1 MARTDIRGVRY
12 AFHSVGQGLF
22 ASGAL
27 GNCPSRWMGTEK
39 GDVHL
44 LWVYDCGTTS
54 PQALLKEALDRFAK
68 EYVAKKQLL
77 NLVVLSHFDRDHIS
91 GVVDLLGRF
100 EVDVLLLPFV
110 PLAQRIILAFH
121 EGIAVD
127 DALFSFFINP
137 VGYLNEVGVRRVHR
151 VVFVPPSDGEGPGP
165 EAGNDDLDRPA
176 PDRWPEHED
185 AYRLDFDSRPFPDD
199 VLGAAG
205 DESIGRIGHVSM
217 LKPGSA
223 LRAASVWEF
232 VPYNDGTLAL
242 QAGENW
248 LAKVRALRDQLLG
261 EKQREKRAK
270 LLADLKDHYDEE
282 FGANSKERNQISL
295 FLYAGPLSASAPDGC
310 RANYGWTFK
319 ADPPFIASGELIR
332 GWRAAD
338 HPGKR
343 AAVLY
348 TGDGYLDTSNRMDAL
363 QRSVGNARI
372 DRTAVL
378 QVMHHGA
385 EDNWAPGVASAIGP
399 WFSVFSSD
407 PNHGGY
413 RHPHAEVLRDF
424 WLCGPV
430 QVTDDSDAEIH
441 VWWGW

>member
-1 MARTDIRGVRY
+1 
-12 AFHSVGQGLF
+12 
-22 ASGAL
+22 
-27 GNCPSRWMGTEK
+27 MGTEK
-39 GDVHL
+39 GDVYF
-44 LWVYDCGTTS
+44 LWVFDCGTTS
-54 PQALLKEALDRFAK
+54 SQALLKGALDRFAG

-77 NLVVLSHFDRDHIS
+77 DLVVLSHFDKDHIS

-137 VGYLNEVGVRRVHR
+137 VGYLNEADVQGVRR
-151 VVFVPPSDGEGPGP
+151 VVFVPSTNGEGPGP
-165 EAGNDDLDRPA
+165 ADARNETSDA

-185 AYRLDFDSRPFPDD
+185 SYRLDFDARPLPDD
-199 VLGAAG
+199 VFGAAG
-205 DESIGRIGHVSM
+205 DEPRKKIGNVSM
-217 LKPGSA
+217 LNPRSV

-232 VPYNDGTLAL
+232 VPYNDETLSL
-242 QAGENW
+242 QPGKSW
-248 LAKVRALRDQLLG
+248 LEEVEALRDQLLG
-261 EKQREKRAK
+261 EKRGEKRTK
-270 LLADLKDHYDEE
+270 LLASLKRRYDKE
-282 FGANSKERNQISL
+282 FGADSKGRNQISL
-295 FLYAGPLSASAPDGC
+295 FLYGGPASIRAPDGC
-310 RANYGWTFK
+310 RGNYGWTFK
-319 ADPPFIASGELIR
+319 GDPPFISSGELVR

-338 HPGKR
+338 RPGER

-348 TGDGYLDTSNRMDAL
+348 TGDGYLDTRTRIEAL
-363 QRSVGNARI
+363 LRFVGSARI

-385 EDNWAPGVASAIGP
+385 RNNWSPGVASAIGP

-407 PNHGGY
+407 PNHQGY
-413 RHPHAEVLRDF
+413 QHPHAEVLRDF

-430 QVTDDSDAEIH
+430 QVKSDSDAEIH
-441 VWWGW
+441 VWWEW